1 MVSNPN
7 PNFFIEHHPSPH
19 YPFRRGLR
27 ERKGSRAGKSKP
39 NRSARAQ
46 PPRQGHLP
54 RGEALCPRLPEAL
67 LLPSWPAAS
76 FQVQSFS
83 PFLVASLA
91 TFKFH
96 PWGQGQMSAWV
107 LTKVF
112 VLMHNRILL
121 HHKKRRKSCH
131 LPQHAAAATAESLQL
146 CPTLCDPIDGS
157 PPGSAVPGILQ
168 ARTLEWAAI
177 SFCNA

>member
-1 MVSNPN
+1 MPVLRVHGPHVEKQCFTATAGGGQG
-7 PNFFIEHHPSPH
+7 PAYLQLFPLDTEHHPSSH
-19 YPFRRGLR
+19 YPFRWGLR

-107 LTKVF
+107 LTKAF
-112 VLMHNRILL
+112 
-121 HHKKRRKSCH
+121 
-131 LPQHAAAATAESLQL
+131 L
-146 CPTLCDPIDGS
+146 CG
-157 PPGSAVPGILQ
+157 
-168 ARTLEWAAI
+168 AI
-177 SFCNA
+177 ICSEDFRANGTGLS